1 MDTWLPFVIAI
12 LLLILIP
19 VVPKLL
25 RLRVRFLRWL
35 HWDWAA
41 NLLENHLSAALLRRR
56 PAGLC
61 EGHGRLLDPSKTWRG
76 GGWR

>member
-1 MDTWLPFVIAI
+1 MSAVGIVGAI

-19 VVPKLL
+19 LVPKLL

-41 NLLENHLSAALLRRR
+41 NLLENHFQGWVLFARIVLFVVAVVAVVIALRIM
-56 PAGLC
+56 AG
-61 EGHGRLLDPSKTWRG
+61 
-76 GGWR
+76 

>member
-19 VVPKLL
+19 LVPKLL

-41 NLLENHLSAALLRRR
+41 NLPENHFQGWVLFVRIILFVVVVFAVVLLR
-56 PAGLC
+56 
-61 EGHGRLLDPSKTWRG
+61 
-76 GGWR
+76 